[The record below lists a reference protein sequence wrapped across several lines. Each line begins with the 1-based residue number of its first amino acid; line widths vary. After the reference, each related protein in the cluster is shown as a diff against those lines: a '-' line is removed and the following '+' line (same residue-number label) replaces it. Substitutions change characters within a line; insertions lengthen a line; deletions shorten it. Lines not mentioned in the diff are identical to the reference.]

1 MLRTALFL
9 ALAATAAVAPA
20 TAAQPREP
28 DAPTA
33 ILVHG
38 AFADGASWDKVVPI
52 LRNWGMRAVA
62 VHEPL
67 SSLSDDADTVRRAIR
82 AAPGPVVLVGHS
94 WGGSV
99 ITEAGADPKVK
110 ALVYVAAFA
119 PDVGQNSAGQGQ
131 GYPQPPGL
139 SGLQEREGWL
149 WLNEAN
155 VVRDFAPDLKP
166 RQAQVLASL
175 QAPIKA
181 SAFAEPATQAAW
193 RGKPS
198 WYVIAR
204 NDRMLS
210 PQLQADTAR
219 RIGAQTRIVDAGHA
233 VPLARPREVA
243 LAILEA
249 AGIPTQ
255 DPAHSGG

>member
-20 TAAQPREP
+20 AAQPRDP

-52 LRNWGMRAVA
+52 LQQWGVRTVA

-99 ITEAGADPKVK
+99 ITEAGADAKVK
-110 ALVYVAAFA
+110 SLVYVAAFA
-119 PDVGQNSAGQGQ
+119 PDVGQTSAGQGQ

-166 RQAQVLASL
+166 RQARVLASL

-181 SAFAEPATQAAW
+181 SAFAEPLAQAAW

-204 NDRMLS
+204 NDRMIS

-219 RIGAQTRIVDAGHA
+219 RIGAQVRSVDSGHA
-233 VPLARPREVA
+233 APLARPREVA
-243 LAILEA
+243 FAILEA
-249 AGIPTQ
+249 AGIPTH
-255 DPAHSGG
+255 DEAHSGG

>member
-1 MLRTALFL
+1 MLRIALSL
-9 ALAATAAVAPA
+9 ALASASVLAPA
-20 TAAQPREP
+20 AAASRGA
-28 DAPTA
+28 DRPTV
-33 ILVHG
+33 ILAHG
-38 AFADGASWDKVVPI
+38 AFADGASWEKVIPI
-52 LRNWGMRAVA
+52 LENWGVRAVA

-67 SSLSDDADTVRRAIR
+67 SSLRDDADAVRRAIR

-110 ALVYVAAFA
+110 SLVYVAAFA
-119 PDVGQNSAGQGQ
+119 PDVGQTSAGQGE

-139 SGLQEREGWL
+139 SGLREREGWL
-149 WLNEAN
+149 WLDEAN

-166 RQAQVLASL
+166 RQARVLASI

-181 SAFAEPATQAAW
+181 SAFAEPLTQAAW

-204 NDRMLS
+204 EDRMIS

-219 RIGAQTRIVDAGHA
+219 RIGAQVSSAGSGHA

-249 AGIPTQ
+249 AGIHAQ
-255 DPAHSGG
+255 DEAQSGG

>member
-1 MLRTALFL
+1 MLRTALLL
-9 ALAATAAVAPA
+9 ALASASALAPA
-20 TAAQPREP
+20 AAA
-28 DAPTA
+28 DARGSDVPTV
-33 ILVHG
+33 ILAHG

-52 LRNWGMRAVA
+52 LENWGVHALA

-67 SSLSDDADTVRRAIR
+67 SSLHDDAETVRRAIR

-99 ITEAGADPKVK
+99 ITEAGTDPKVR

-119 PDVGQNSAGQGQ
+119 PDIGQNSAGQGQ

-139 SGLQEREGWL
+139 AGLREREGWL
-149 WLNEAN
+149 WLDEAN

-166 RQAQVLASL
+166 RQARVLARI

-181 SAFAEPATQAAW
+181 SAFAEPLTQAAW

-219 RIGAQTRIVDAGHA
+219 RIGAQVRSAGSGHA
-233 VPLARPREVA
+233 VPLAQPREVA
-243 LAILEA
+243 FAILEA
-249 AGIPTQ
+249 AGIHTQ
-255 DPAHSGG
+255 DEAQASG

>member
-9 ALAATAAVAPA
+9 ALAVAATAPA
-20 TAAQPREP
+20 SAAEIRDA
-28 DAPTA
+28 DAPTV
-33 ILVHG
+33 ILAHG

-52 LRNWGMRAVA
+52 LHSWGVRAVA

-67 SSLSDDADTVRRAIR
+67 SSLHDDADAVRRAIR

-110 ALVYVAAFA
+110 SLVYVAAFA
-119 PDVGQNSAGQGQ
+119 PDVGQNSAQQGQ
-131 GYPQPPGL
+131 NYPQPPGL
-139 SGLQEREGWL
+139 AGLREREGWL
-149 WLNEAN
+149 WLDEAN

-166 RQAQVLASL
+166 RQARVLASL

-181 SAFAEPATQAAW
+181 SAFAEPLTQAAW
-193 RGKPS
+193 RLKPS

-219 RIGAQTRIVDAGHA
+219 RIGAQVRSAGSGHA
-233 VPLARPREVA
+233 VPLAQPREVA
-243 LAILEA
+243 FAILEA
-249 AGIPTQ
+249 AGISTQ
-255 DPAHSGG
+255 DEAQSGG